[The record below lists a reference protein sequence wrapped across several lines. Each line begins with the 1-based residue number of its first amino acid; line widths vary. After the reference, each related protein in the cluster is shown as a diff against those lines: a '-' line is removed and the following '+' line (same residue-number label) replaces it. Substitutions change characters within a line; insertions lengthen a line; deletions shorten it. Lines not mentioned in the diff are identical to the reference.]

1 MWFGRGRGREKAR
14 VSKVKKSDFEDETH
28 FPARQDSPMW
38 DLGLRDGHLGS
49 QQCQVSVPRTTSVW
63 ALEVGD
69 TIGGQKE

>member
-1 MWFGRGRGREKAR
+1 MVGKREREGKGQGFQG
-14 VSKVKKSDFEDETH
+14 KKSDFEDETH

-38 DLGLRDGHLGS
+38 DLGLRDSHLGS

-69 TIGGQKE
+69 TMGGQKE